1 MARYRSTAEF
11 DAIFSQI
18 LSASLSQLWSI
29 IWGRLDMLLGSRRF
43 THKQD
48 YRMGLHSHAEGQF
61 FMLLRGTAVYITDA
75 GEWLM
80 TPQHPCWV
88 PPKIAH
94 GVRSRGFIEGIVV
107 LASEDLCADLP
118 NEIAIIKN
126 NSLID
131 ALLEK
136 MSRSEDNSA
145 PIQRLWSVLKD
156 EVALAERDHLHL
168 PVPQDERLRLLTQ
181 LMVENPADSR
191 SVEQWATTVNLA
203 QRTLI
208 RKFRAETGM
217 SLVAWRQRARVIQAI
232 KLLSA
237 GESVTD
243 VALSVGYDSLSAFI
257 SVFKQITGVAPV
269 QYRQS
274 IPINAVRR

>member
-1 MARYRSTAEF
+1 
-11 DAIFSQI
+11 
-18 LSASLSQLWSI
+18 
-29 IWGRLDMLLGSRRF
+29 MLLGSRRF

-48 YRMGLHSHAEGQF
+48 YSMGLHSHAEGQF
-61 FMLLRGTAVYITDA
+61 FMLLRGTAVYITEA

-88 PPKIAH
+88 PPKTPH
-94 GVRSRGFIEGIVV
+94 GVRSRGVIEGIVV
-107 LASEDLCADLP
+107 IVSEDLCNNLP
-118 NEIAIIKN
+118 DEVSIVKTNP
-126 NSLID
+126 LID

-136 MSRSEDNSA
+136 MPRSEDNSES
-145 PIQRLWSVLKD
+145 IQRLWSVLKD
-156 EVALAERDHLHL
+156 EILLAERDDLHL

-191 SVEQWATTVNLA
+191 NLEQWASTINLA

-217 SLVAWRQRARVIQAI
+217 SLIAWRQRARVIQAI

-243 VALSVGYDSLSAFI
+243 AALSVGYDSLSAFI
-257 SVFKQITGVAPV
+257 SVFKQITGVAPMQYLMASSSAAGVNKV
-269 QYRQS
+269 QG
-274 IPINAVRR
+274 

>member
-1 MARYRSTAEF
+1 
-11 DAIFSQI
+11 
-18 LSASLSQLWSI
+18 
-29 IWGRLDMLLGSRRF
+29 
-43 THKQD
+43 
-48 YRMGLHSHAEGQF
+48 MGLHSHAEGQF
-61 FMLLRGTAVYITDA
+61 FMLLSGTAVYITEV

-94 GVRSRGFIEGIVV
+94 GVRSRGEIEGIVV
-107 LASEDLCADLP
+107 LASEDMCAGLP
-118 NEIAIIKN
+118 DDIAIIKS

-136 MSRSEDNSA
+136 MSRSENNSE
-145 PIQRLWSVLKD
+145 PIQRLWAVLKD

-168 PVPQDERLRLLTQ
+168 PVPQDERLRVLTQ

-191 SVEQWATTVNLA
+191 SLEQWATTVNLA

-237 GESVTD
+237 GESVTE

-269 QYRQS
+269 QYRQAQQPS
-274 IPINAVRR
+274 SSVNTL